1 MYINIALPKGRLGK
15 KSYNLL
21 KEIGYSCKELE
32 EENRKLV
39 FTSET
44 NKVRYF
50 WVKPSD
56 VPVYVEQGIADIG
69 VAGVDVL
76 METEAD
82 VYDML
87 DLGFGKCYFA
97 IAAPKDIKLDSNK
110 TLKIATKYI
119 NYTRK
124 YFEKVEKKVELIK
137 LNGSVELSPIVGLSD
152 AIVDIVE
159 TGATLREN
167 NLEIVEK
174 LEDISARVI
183 VNKISYKFKN
193 QTIEDILKDVK
204 GELR

>member
-15 KSYNLL
+15 KSYDLL
-21 KEIGYSCKELE
+21 KKIGYSCMELE

-39 FTSET
+39 FTSEE
-44 NKVRYF
+44 NNVRYF

-56 VPVYVEQGIADIG
+56 VPVYVEKGIADIG

-76 METEAD
+76 LESGAD

-97 IAAPKDIKLDSNK
+97 IAAPKGWKDNNSS

-119 NYTRK
+119 NYSK
-124 YFEKVEKKVELIK
+124 KHFEKIERKVELIK
-137 LNGSVELSPIVGLSD
+137 LNGSVELAPIVGLSD
-152 AIVDIVE
+152 VIVDIVE
-159 TGATLREN
+159 TGNTMREN

-174 LEDISARVI
+174 LEDISARII
-183 VNKISYKFKN
+183 VNKVSYKFKN
-193 QTIEDILKDVK
+193 ETIEKVLGDMK
-204 GELR
+204 GEL

>member
-15 KSYNLL
+15 KSYELL
-21 KEIGYSCKELE
+21 KKIGYSCQELE

-39 FTSET
+39 FTSEE

-56 VPVYVEQGIADIG
+56 VPVYVEKGIADLG

-76 METEAD
+76 LESEAD

-97 IAAPKDIKLDSNK
+97 IAAPKGWKASSNR
-110 TLKIATKYI
+110 TMKIATKYI
-119 NYTRK
+119 NYSRNH
-124 YFEKVEKKVELIK
+124 FEKTERKVELIK
-137 LNGSVELSPIVGLSD
+137 LNGSVELAPIVGLSD

-159 TGATLREN
+159 TGATLKEN
-167 NLEIVEK
+167 NLEIIEK
-174 LEDISARVI
+174 LEDISARII
-183 VNKISYKFKN
+183 VNKVSYKFKN
-193 QTIEDILKDVK
+193 ETIEKVLGDIK
-204 GELR
+204 GEL

>member
-15 KSYNLL
+15 KSYELL
-21 KEIGYSCKELE
+21 KKIGYSCKELE

-39 FTSET
+39 FTSEE

-56 VPVYVEQGIADIG
+56 VPVYVEKGIADIG

-76 METEAD
+76 LESEAD

-97 IAAPKDIKLDSNK
+97 IAAPKGWKSGNR

-119 NYTRK
+119 NYSRK
-124 YFEKVEKKVELIK
+124 HFEKIERKVELIK
-137 LNGSVELSPIVGLSD
+137 LNGSVELAPIVGLSD
-152 AIVDIVE
+152 AIIDIVE
-159 TGATLREN
+159 TGATLKEN

-183 VNKISYKFKN
+183 VNKVNYKFKN
-193 QTIEDILKDVK
+193 ETIEKVLGDMK
-204 GELR
+204 GEL

>member
-15 KSYNLL
+15 KSYELL
-21 KEIGYSCKELE
+21 KKIGYSCKELE

-39 FTSET
+39 FTSEE

-56 VPVYVEQGIADIG
+56 VPVYVEKGIADIG

-76 METEAD
+76 LESEAD

-97 IAAPKDIKLDSNK
+97 IAAPKGWKSTNR

-119 NYTRK
+119 NYSRK
-124 YFEKVEKKVELIK
+124 HFEKIERKVELIK
-137 LNGSVELSPIVGLSD
+137 LNGSVELAPIVGLSD

-159 TGATLREN
+159 TGATLKEN
-167 NLEIVEK
+167 NLEIIEK

-183 VNKISYKFKN
+183 VNKVNYKFKN
-193 QTIEDILKDVK
+193 ETIEKVLGDMK
-204 GELR
+204 GEL

>member
-15 KSYNLL
+15 KSYELL
-21 KEIGYSCKELE
+21 KKIGYSCQELE

-39 FTSET
+39 FTSEE

-56 VPVYVEQGIADIG
+56 VPVYVEKGIADLG

-76 METEAD
+76 LESEAD

-97 IAAPKDIKLDSNK
+97 IAAPKGWKASSNR
-110 TLKIATKYI
+110 TMKIATKYI
-119 NYTRK
+119 NYSRNH
-124 YFEKVEKKVELIK
+124 FEKIERKVELIK
-137 LNGSVELSPIVGLSD
+137 LNGSVELAPIVGLSD

-159 TGATLREN
+159 TGATLKEN
-167 NLEIVEK
+167 NLEIIEK
-174 LEDISARVI
+174 LEDISARII
-183 VNKISYKFKN
+183 VNKVSYKFKN
-193 QTIEDILKDVK
+193 ETIEKVLGDIK
-204 GELR
+204 GEL